1 MDDYNNKQNGELRGF
16 DEVTNENGYTVTP
29 DGGFYTKSREDII
42 QDEAFKSPEQP
53 DDAARAEDTPQAEQE
68 ARQTYADSGAN
79 YSRNNNYNYG
89 GTTFYAKP
97 PKQKKIKK
105 GAFGAGCNRG
115 STGGGHR
122 CGQRY
127 SGGNAFIKKRQ
138 QYLSPIT
145 SSVSGSNVI

>member
-53 DDAARAEDTPQAEQE
+53 DNAARAEDTPQAEQE

-89 GTTFYAKP
+89 GTTFYARP
-97 PKQKKIKK
+97 PKQKKNKKK
-105 GAFGAGCNRG
+105 GAFKERGRQGRRFDICQISTTACLLRYQKRTSGNLGAGTVYR
-115 STGGGHR
+115 
-122 CGQRY
+122 
-127 SGGNAFIKKRQ
+127 
-138 QYLSPIT
+138 
-145 SSVSGSNVI
+145 

>member
-79 YSRNNNYNYG
+79 YSRNNNADKRY
-89 GTTFYAKP
+89 YAAPDKV
-97 PKQKKIKK
+97 KKEFHTII
-105 GAFGAGCNRG
+105 
-115 STGGGHR
+115 
-122 CGQRY
+122 Y
-127 SGGNAFIKKRQ
+127 
-138 QYLSPIT
+138 PIPT
-145 SSVSGSNVI
+145 LVVM